1 MDRCLFLAPLL
12 ALAACTTPP
21 AAGPGCPADAA
32 RELAT
37 LDRLSAESTRALA
50 TGYRDEPRPA
60 RSGFN
65 LCLGSGHD
73 NVGVSFCTGGGNGT
87 QRVAIDPDAEQ
98 RKLDSLAARRAAIL
112 QQNPAC
118 TAAT

>member
-1 MDRCLFLAPLL
+1 MDRCLLLVPFL
-12 ALAACTTPP
+12 ALAACTTAP
-21 AAGPGCPADAA
+21 ATGPDCPGDVR

-37 LDRLSAESTRALA
+37 LDRLSADSARALV
-50 TGYRDEPRPA
+50 TGYRDEARPA

-73 NVGVSFCTGGGNGT
+73 AVGVSFCTGGGNRT

-118 TAAT
+118 TPAT